1 MKHKEMDFFNLPEEL
16 DAKSYQIL
24 VQEMINKGES
34 GFDYLKF
41 RQSVNA
47 LLQLQMDENT
57 AIKSAFAT
65 ASTIGLSRQTLEATA
80 RKSLSILSEE
90 KKQFSLAL
98 DKQIRDRIDARTREV
113 EQWRQQIQKHEAQIA
128 ALKQEMEAYNQRIE
142 STSSDL
148 TEAEERIQQS
158 REKFE
163 TVYAYLQS
171 QIEQDIAKFQQVL
184 S

>member
-1 MKHKEMDFFNLPEEL
+1 MKHKEMDFFNLPEGL

-24 VQEMINKGES
+24 VQEMINKGEA

-65 ASTIGLSRQTLEATA
+65 ASTIGLSRQNLEATA
-80 RKSLSILSEE
+80 RKSLNILSEE

-128 ALKQEMEAYNQRIE
+128 ALKQEIEAYNQRIE

-171 QIEQDIAKFQQVL
+171 QIEADITKFQQVL